1 MSTNFESCHGQFGT
15 LIRSS
20 KSILCS
26 TRVFK
31 FFWLLKNDG
40 LRTAIATLELR
51 ARRFLAT
58 RGTSHSQPERGKLLY
73 KEALELRPGEW
84 VRVKPEKEILA
95 SLDHCNQNK
104 GLAWMP
110 IMSQYCCKKLKVYK
124 RVDKIVLESTGEIR
138 KLKNTVLLEG
148 GICDGIYGCDRS
160 CFHFARE
167 VWLEGVENSN
177 NAG

>member
-1 MSTNFESCHGQFGT
+1 MSIHCRSCHGQFGT

-31 FFWLLKNDG
+31 FFWLLKNNG
-40 LRTAIATLELR
+40 LRTAIATLKLR
-51 ARRFLAT
+51 TKRFLAT
-58 RGTSHSQPERGKLLY
+58 RGISQSQPERGKPLY
-73 KEALELRPGEW
+73 KEALELRLGEW

-95 SLDHCNQNK
+95 SLDHCCQNK

-110 IMSQYCCKKLKVYK
+110 IMSQYCGRKLKVYK

-160 CFHFARE
+160 CFHFWRE
-167 VWLEGVENSN
+167 VWLERVENGN
-177 NAG
+177 NTG

>member
-1 MSTNFESCHGQFGT
+1 MSAKCESCHGQFGT

-31 FFWLLKNDG
+31 FFWLFKNDG
-40 LRTAIATLELR
+40 LRAAISTFQLR
-51 ARRFLAT
+51 AKRFLAA
-58 RGTSHSQPERGKLLY
+58 RGISHNQPDRAKSLQ
-73 KEALELRPGEW
+73 KEVLNLQSGEW

-95 SLDHCNQNK
+95 SLDNCDQNK

-110 IMSQYCCKKLKVYK
+110 IMNRYCGKKLKVYK
-124 RVDKIVLESTGEIR
+124 RLDKIVLESTGEIR

-160 CFHFARE
+160 CFHFWRE
-167 VWLEGVENSN
+167 AWLERVENDN
-177 NAG
+177 

>member
-1 MSTNFESCHGQFGT
+1 MSTNYESCHGQLGT

-31 FFWLLKNDG
+31 FFWLLKNES
-40 LRTAIATLELR
+40 LRSAISTLEFR
-51 ARRFLAT
+51 AKRFLSAK
-58 RGTSHSQPERGKLLY
+58 GISHSHPERCKPLHE
-73 KEALELRPGEW
+73 EALGLRPGEW

-104 GLAWMP
+104 GLIWMP
-110 IMSQYCCKKLKVYK
+110 IMSRYCDKKLKVYK

-148 GICDGIYGCDRS
+148 GICDGIYGCDKS
-160 CFHFARE
+160 CFHFWRE
-167 VWLEGVENSN
+167 VWLERVEN
-177 NAG
+177 AD